1 MARCRCRCCGPRS
14 SGGLPT
20 EAVVRDAAP
29 LPRFRRAG
37 LFLLAV
43 LVGSVVGALAE
54 WTVRWVL
61 PAVLAQF
68 VGRSAGWFP
77 VFYWMPVILAEV
89 PPWSLRRRR
98 RFAVVAGMACAA
110 LAWVTS
116 VL

>member
-1 MARCRCRCCGPRS
+1 MVTA
-14 SGGLPT
+14 
-20 EAVVRDAAP
+20 AAP
-29 LPRFRRAG
+29 LSRLRRAG

-61 PAVLAQF
+61 PAMLAQF

-77 VFYWMPVILAEV
+77 VFYWMPLILAEE

-98 RFAVVAGMACAA
+98 RFALAAGMVCAA
-110 LAWVTS
+110 LAWVIS
-116 VL
+116 AI